1 MTTVFDPRSSQQGG
15 NVATLAND
23 PSRWNDFLVRSS
35 WNNVIELAEARREVA
50 ATVSAVVGGTR
61 RVELHH
67 NQDGRWAVMIDDD
80 ILSTTI
86 IMHWSSY
93 TTDANGHRREI
104 TRGEAMSY
112 IVHECMHVLETS
124 EVHIPS
130 WVTDQAHVEPFH
142 MIVNFAED
150 VRIEDLGEDRVPAF
164 ANLRQ
169 KENDRLV
176 DPNIAMW
183 AYHDLVRRVC
193 LPLFCDRSCSRGSA
207 PFRAVLAS
215 DPDVAALVDACRKS
229 FMDATYASSTDEL
242 VERLRPMYEIIAPY
256 LPDSSGGGGDGEPCE
271 DGEDGEPVEIEGG
284 TNGNGDPEQDGDDT
298 RDDDGDGD
306 GEPDDDSNRE
316 DDSDSDSGE
325 QSKTITHP
333 TWGGETFVPNSP
345 RGDWDNLVPRKDQ
358 DQPRPDYTSFDDV
371 IEGKPIDGM
380 SGEDDTTLVR
390 YEADIALM
398 RTRVVKTLRR
408 VLQDNANGGWS
419 TRKKSGSFDPR
430 QSTRLALGDMRTFRK
445 KRGARGS
452 LDYSLVLCLDA
463 SGSVTG
469 EVGTSIAQAGLS
481 VYEAAS
487 KIPGLDVAICAYGS
501 GIHMAIPFDST
512 LRDVHRDGSRNRV
525 RLSSVMN
532 ACEWGVG
539 GSTAEDFAITWG
551 IAASRRRAA
560 ESQMI
565 VVMTDGVPN
574 SQYAMPGL
582 IEGARNLGIRTG
594 GIGVMHDAPEYHEYA
609 TSIMNIDELPGAL
622 GNLITTMMKG
632 RK

>member
-1 MTTVFDPRSSQQGG
+1 
-15 NVATLAND
+15 
-23 PSRWNDFLVRSS
+23 
-35 WNNVIELAEARREVA
+35 
-50 ATVSAVVGGTR
+50 
-61 RVELHH
+61 
-67 NQDGRWAVMIDDD
+67 
-80 ILSTTI
+80 
-86 IMHWSSY
+86 
-93 TTDANGHRREI
+93 
-104 TRGEAMSY
+104 
-112 IVHECMHVLETS
+112 MHVLETS
-124 EVHIPS
+124 EVRIPS
-130 WVTDQAHVEPFH
+130 WITDQAHVEPFH

-150 VRIEDLGEDRVPAF
+150 VRIEDLGEDCVPAF

-169 KENDRLV
+169 SENDRLV
-176 DPNIAMW
+176 DPNIATW
-183 AYHDLVRRVC
+183 SFHDLVRRVC
-193 LPLFCDRSCSRGSA
+193 LPLFCERSCSRGSA

-215 DPDVAALVDACRKS
+215 DPDVASLVNACRQS

-242 VERLRPMYEIIAPY
+242 VERLRPMYEIIAPF
-256 LPDSSGGGGDGEPCE
+256 LPSSSGGGGEPCE
-271 DGEDGEPVEIEGG
+271 DGEDTGEPIEIEGG
-284 TNGNGDPEQDGDDT
+284 DGGSAGKGDDDQDGDDT
-298 RDDDGDGD
+298 STDGGDGDPDDESDRNDDGDGD
-306 GEPDDDSNRE
+306 R
-316 DDSDSDSGE
+316 GE

-345 RGDWDNLVPRKDQ
+345 RGDWDNLVPRNEEDHSKT
-358 DQPRPDYTSFDDV
+358 DYTSFDDV

-380 SGEDDTTLVR
+380 DGEDDTTLVR

-398 RTRVVKTLRR
+398 KLRVVKTLRR

-419 TRKKSGSFDPR
+419 TRRKSGSFDPR

-525 RLSSVMN
+525 RLSSLMN
-532 ACEWGVG
+532 ACEWGIG
-539 GSTAEDFAITWG
+539 GSTAEDFAITWS

-574 SQYAMPGL
+574 TRWAMPAL

-594 GIGVMHDAPEYHEYA
+594 GIGVMHEAPEYHEYA

>member
-1 MTTVFDPRSSQQGG
+1 MTTAFDPRSSQQGG

-23 PSRWNDFLVRSS
+23 PSRWNDNLVRDS
-35 WNNVIELAEARREVA
+35 WNNVIQLADARREVA

-67 NQDGRWAVMIDDD
+67 NQNGRWAVMIDDD

-86 IMHWSSY
+86 IMHWSSH
-93 TTDANGHRREI
+93 TTEANGHRREI
-104 TRGEAMSY
+104 TRGEALSY

-124 EVHIPS
+124 EVRIPS
-130 WVTDQAHVEPFH
+130 WITDQAHVEPFH

-150 VRIEDLGEDRVPAF
+150 VRIEDLGEDCVPAF

-169 KENDRLV
+169 SENDRLV
-176 DPNIAMW
+176 DPNIATW
-183 AYHDLVRRVC
+183 SFHDLVRRVC
-193 LPLFCDRSCSRGSA
+193 LPLFCERSCSRGSA

-215 DPDVAALVDACRKS
+215 DPDVASLVNACRQS

-242 VERLRPMYEIIAPY
+242 VERLRPMYEIIAPF
-256 LPDSSGGGGDGEPCE
+256 LPSSSGGGGEPCE
-271 DGEDGEPVEIEGG
+271 DGEDTGEPIEIEGDDG
-284 TNGNGDPEQDGDDT
+284 GSAGKGDDDQDGDDT
-298 RDDDGDGD
+298 STDGGDGDPDDESDRNDDGDGD
-306 GEPDDDSNRE
+306 R
-316 DDSDSDSGE
+316 GE

-345 RGDWDNLVPRKDQ
+345 RGDWDNLVPRKEEDHSNA
-358 DQPRPDYTSFDDV
+358 DYISFDDV

-380 SGEDDTTLVR
+380 DGEDDTTLVK

-398 RTRVVKTLRR
+398 KLRVVKTLRR

-419 TRKKSGSFDPR
+419 TRRKSGSFDPR

-525 RLSSVMN
+525 RLSSLMN
-532 ACEWGVG
+532 ACEWGIG
-539 GSTAEDFAITWG
+539 GSTAEDFAITWS

-574 SQYAMPGL
+574 TRWAMPAL

-594 GIGVMHDAPEYHEYA
+594 GIGVMHEAPEYHEYA

>member
-1 MTTVFDPRSSQQGG
+1 MTTAFDPRSSQQGG

-23 PSRWNDFLVRSS
+23 PSRWNDHLVKES
-35 WNNVIELAEARREVA
+35 WNNVIQLAEARREIA

-67 NQDGRWAVMIDDD
+67 NQNGRWAVMIDDD

-93 TTDANGHRREI
+93 TTEANGHRREI
-104 TRGEAMSY
+104 TRGEALSY

-124 EVHIPS
+124 EVRIPS
-130 WVTDQAHVEPFH
+130 WITDQAHVEPFH

-150 VRIEDLGEDRVPAF
+150 VRIEDLGEDCVPAF

-169 KENDRLV
+169 SENDRLV
-176 DPNIAMW
+176 DPNIATW
-183 AYHDLVRRVC
+183 SFHDLVRRVC
-193 LPLFCDRSCSRGSA
+193 LPLFCERSCSQGWD

-215 DPDVAALVDACRKS
+215 DPDVASLVNACRQS
-229 FMDATYASSTDEL
+229 FMDATYARSTDEL
-242 VERLRPMYEIIAPY
+242 VERLRPMYEIIAPF
-256 LPDSSGGGGDGEPCE
+256 LPSSSGGGGEPCE
-271 DGEDGEPVEIEGG
+271 DGEDTGEPTEIEGG
-284 TNGNGDPEQDGDDT
+284 DGGSAGEGDDDQDGDDT
-298 RDDDGDGD
+298 STDGGDGDPDDESDRNDDGDGD
-306 GEPDDDSNRE
+306 R
-316 DDSDSDSGE
+316 GE

-345 RGDWDNLVPRKDQ
+345 RGDWDNLVPRNEEDHSKT
-358 DQPRPDYTSFDDV
+358 DYTSFDDV

-380 SGEDDTTLVR
+380 DGEDDTTLVR

-398 RTRVVKTLRR
+398 KLRVVKTLRR

-419 TRKKSGSFDPR
+419 TRRKSGSFDPR

-525 RLSSVMN
+525 RLSSLMN
-532 ACEWGVG
+532 ACEWGIG
-539 GSTAEDFAITWG
+539 GSTAEDFAITWS

-574 SQYAMPGL
+574 TRWAMPAL

-594 GIGVMHDAPEYHEYA
+594 GIGVMHEAPEYHEYA